1 MLRPGD
7 IRPGDP
13 STRLTAR
20 DYEDIVAAV
29 RRSLTAGVSPPLTRK
44 GRTIGLERRDP
55 LWVTLSG
62 SSSPYDFVEAVEGST
77 AGAWDDRAIEG
88 TANAYEVNEVA
99 DLDGKRALIYPG
111 APGDYRFQWITDGDG
126 GGDPP
131 PITCLCWH
139 DDDRPSSL
147 SYTAD
152 FYHIDSG
159 TLLGSRSGTLTYM
172 DPVTFAKTGGGTCT
186 LAPPSGVAGW
196 IGDWSDY
203 CFILNPDDT
212 VTGVERPHCME
223 DTAPSTCANT
233 GGTRCRYLWVA
244 CSAIGVGG
252 VSPFGRV
259 GVAETYYNAISS
271 SYVCLAPNV
280 VFSGSTLSCSPFSLT
295 YLGGSGRFGVQ
306 VDLTITL

>member
-1 MLRPGD
+1 MLKPGD
-7 IRPGDP
+7 IRPGMP
-13 STRLTAR
+13 LASFTAE
-20 DYEDIVAAV
+20 DYRSVLKAV
-29 RRSLTAGVSPPLTRK
+29 REAKEPKLAAPLEFVGDRITLARPE
-44 GRTIGLERRDP
+44 GF
-55 LWVTLSG
+55 WATLSG
-62 SSSPYDFVEAVEGST
+62 SSSPYSFTEKY
-77 AGAWDDRAIEG
+77 G
-88 TANAYEVNEVA
+88 TANGGWATRVRTGTTNAYEVNGVA
-99 DLDGKRALIYPG
+99 DLDTKVAFLRPG

-126 GGDPP
+126 GVDPP

-152 FYHIDSG
+152 FYHAASG
-159 TLLGSRSGTLTYM
+159 TLLGSRSGTLSYM

-186 LAPPSGVAGW
+186 LSPPSGVAGW

-203 CFILNPDDT
+203 CYILHPDDS

-223 DTAPSTCANT
+223 DTAPSTCADT

-252 VSPFGRV
+252 ISPFGRV
-259 GVAETYYNAISS
+259 GVAETYYNAFSS
-271 SYVCLAPNV
+271 SYVCLAPSV
-280 VFSGSTLSCSPFSLT
+280 VFSGSSLTCSPFSLT
-295 YLGGSGRFGVQ
+295 YYGGSGRFGVS